1 MHMVGMWHLII
12 LVLEGMFG
20 KIHALGAGQNDA
32 VVTHVWWSDWSEMN
46 AGWSTEGGPQFTHD
60 WSQAPRL
67 TTVHCSG
74 APAEVPS
81 DGHVE
86 LLICCN
92 QFLSDQYTFQF

>member
-1 MHMVGMWHLII
+1 MVGMWHLII

-67 TTVHCSG
+67 TTVEHLQRCHQM
-74 APAEVPS
+74 AMWAA
-81 DGHVE
+81 D
-86 LLICCN
+86 LLQPI
-92 QFLSDQYTFQF
+92 LE

>member
-1 MHMVGMWHLII
+1 MVGMWHLII

-32 VVTHVWWSDWSEMN
+32 VVTHVWWSEMN

-67 TTVHCSG
+67 TTEEHLQ
-74 APAEVPS
+74 AEVPS

-86 LLICCN
+86 LLICCS
-92 QFLSDQYTFQF
+92 QFLSGKYTF